1 MDALHAWQ
9 PHAQPGHCGKEDI
22 LDALHQ
28 RRQQAP
34 SPSAVS
40 SVGACFWTTSTTAYI
55 HNVFRLQ
62 WRHWALECVKTL
74 YDDIGSAFVVFVA
87 QVQRLC
93 PDHPGKGLWV
103 WRRRQRRHALLNACF
118 AL

>member
-1 MDALHAWQ
+1 M
-9 PHAQPGHCGKEDI
+9 
-22 LDALHQ
+22 
-28 RRQQAP
+28 
-34 SPSAVS
+34 
-40 SVGACFWTTSTTAYI
+40 
-55 HNVFRLQ
+55 FRLQ

-93 PDHPGKGLWV
+93 PDHPGERLRV

-118 AL
+118 ALCCCHAGDSMGDAQAVEVMLGCHS